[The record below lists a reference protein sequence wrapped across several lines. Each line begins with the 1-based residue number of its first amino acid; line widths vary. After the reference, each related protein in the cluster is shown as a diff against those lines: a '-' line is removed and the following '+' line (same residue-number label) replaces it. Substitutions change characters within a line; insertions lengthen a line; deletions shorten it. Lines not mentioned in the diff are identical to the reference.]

1 MYKVKLMKLK
11 WLAPI
16 LPVLALAGCGNYVN
30 VESQGLSGM
39 SHDEDGNISFH
50 MYICGDNAVDE
61 LTLSGGIYDGPP
73 GTNNPALGALKTSN
87 PESGYVVVNIA
98 DPAPWEVVEPINLP
112 TEQGKYIIASPRL
125 VDKGW
130 PIPFAKEKYMPSVS
144 TSVGMLEGIDP
155 GLVMRD
161 MYATSTEVFGT
172 ADDFVEAGQHWCED
186 HF

>member
-16 LPVLALAGCGNYVN
+16 LPVLALAGCGNYLN
-30 VESQGLSGM
+30 VEIQGIAGLSRDAGG
-39 SHDEDGNISFH
+39 DISVH
-50 MYICGDNAVDE
+50 MYVCGDNAVDE
-61 LTLSGGIYDGPP
+61 LILSGGFGDGPS
-73 GTNNPALGALKTSN
+73 GTANPALGTLKTSD

-112 TEQGKYIIASPRL
+112 TEQGKYIIASPRV

-172 ADDFVEAGQHWCED
+172 ADDFVEAGQQWCED

>member
-16 LPVLALAGCGNYVN
+16 LPVLALAGCGNYLN
-30 VESQGLSGM
+30 VEIQGIAGLSRDAGG
-39 SHDEDGNISFH
+39 DISVH
-50 MYICGDNAVDE
+50 MYVCGDNAVDE
-61 LTLSGGIYDGPP
+61 LILSGGFGDGPS
-73 GTNNPALGALKTSN
+73 GTANPALGTLKTSD

-112 TEQGKYIIASPRL
+112 TEQGKYIIANPRL

-130 PIPFAKEKYMPSVS
+130 PIPFAEKKYMQDAS
-144 TSVGMLEGIDP
+144 TYVGTLERLDS

-161 MYATSTEVFGT
+161 MYTESTHVFGT
-172 ADDFVEAGQHWCED
+172 AEDFVEAGQQWCED
-186 HF
+186 YF